1 MRVLVPAVVAVLLA
15 AASASAKSAPTYSI
29 TFTGSGTEHQ
39 LDQQQNVQ
47 DSGLC
52 DSAENVDVTAELTW
66 RTTFAGVRASSRLP
80 FSAPASIA
88 GSKFAGTHVKDAC
101 GLPLDQ
107 APAGW
112 VSQASCSADLV
123 PAGPPSLTIEQL
135 NKATLLVGVT
145 APPLA
150 TPVGQDCSINPRND
164 QLTAHVAVA
173 TKKLTG
179 LARGASLTFAVGTTS
194 GSVHDV
200 YRPSNDCSQPT
211 KPYEGYRTE
220 DHCRD
225 DLSWSGTV
233 TVKRVS

>member
-1 MRVLVPAVVAVLLA
+1 MRFLVPVVLALVA
-15 AASASAKSAPTYSI
+15 AASASARSAPTYSV
-29 TFTGSGTEHQ
+29 TFVGTGSEHQ

-52 DSAENVDVTAELTW
+52 DSGETVDVTATLTW
-66 RTTFAGVRASSRLP
+66 KATFTSVRSSARAP
-80 FSAPASIA
+80 FSAPGSIA
-88 GSKFAGTHVKDAC
+88 GSRFTGTHVKDAC
-101 GLPLDQ
+101 GLALDQ
-107 APAGW
+107 APPGW

-123 PAGPPSLTIEQL
+123 SAGPPSLEIEQL

-164 QLTAHVAVA
+164 QLTAHVAIA
-173 TKKLTG
+173 AKKLAG
-179 LARGASLTFAVGTTS
+179 LAKGKSLTFAVGTTS

-233 TVKRVS
+233 TIRRVS

>member
-1 MRVLVPAVVAVLLA
+1 MRILVPAFVVALLVA
-15 AASASAKSAPTYSI
+15 GSASAKPGPTYSI

-39 LDQQQNVQ
+39 LDQQRNIQ

-52 DSAENVDVTAELTW
+52 DSGETVDVSATLAW
-66 RTTFAGVRASSRLP
+66 KATFTSVRAASRAP
-80 FSAPASIA
+80 FSAPGSIA
-88 GSKFAGTHVKDAC
+88 GSQFDGTHVKDAC

-112 VSQASCSADLV
+112 VSQASCSAALV
-123 PAGPPSLTIEQL
+123 PGGPPSLEIEQL

-145 APPLA
+145 APALA

-164 QLTAHVAVA
+164 QLTAHVAVTA
-173 TKKLTG
+173 KKLSA
-179 LARGASLTFAVGTTS
+179 LAKGGSLTFSVGSTS

-225 DLSWSGTV
+225 DLAWSGTV
-233 TVKRVS
+233 TIRRVS

>member
-1 MRVLVPAVVAVLLA
+1 MRVLVPALLA
-15 AASASAKSAPTYSI
+15 LLVAASASAKPGPSYSV
-29 TFTGSGTEHQ
+29 TFTGTGTEHQ
-39 LDQQQNVQ
+39 LDQQQNIQ

-52 DSAENVDVTAELTW
+52 DSGENVDVTATLMWT
-66 RTTFAGVRASSRLP
+66 TTFAGVRSSSRLP
-80 FSAPASIA
+80 FSAPGSIA
-88 GSKFAGTHVKDAC
+88 GSKFTGTHDKDAC

-112 VSQASCSADLV
+112 VSHASCAADLV

-135 NKATLLVGVT
+135 NKTTLLIGAT
-145 APPLA
+145 APALA
-150 TPVGQDCSINPRND
+150 TPIGVDCSINPRND
-164 QLTAHVAVA
+164 QLAAHVAVT
-173 TKKLTG
+173 TKKLNG
-179 LARGASLTFAVGTTS
+179 LAKGKSLTFVVGTTS
-194 GSVHDV
+194 GSTHDL

-233 TVKRVS
+233 TIKRVS